1 MAHRH
6 IIMTS
11 NTNQVTNHT
20 LRNQTKQTEGETGT
34 KMIHGHIIMTSRI
47 NMAYLENYLNMQTEK
62 QL

>member
-1 MAHRH
+1 
-6 IIMTS
+6 MTS

-20 LRNQTKQTEGETGT
+20 LRNQTKRTEGETGT
-34 KMIHGHIIMTSRI
+34 KMIHGHIIMTARI